1 MAIIQVLDSHVADLI
16 AAGEVVERPASVV
29 KELVENAIDAGATSV
44 TVEIQNGG
52 MSYIRV
58 TDNGCGMEPEDAAT
72 AFLRHA
78 TSKIHSACDLESI
91 GTLGF
96 RGEALAAISAVSRVE
111 VMTRKENQDFG
122 TSISMEAGTMIAQ
135 EETGSPKGTT
145 MLVRNLFFN
154 TPARYKFMKKDSY
167 EGAAVLSV
175 VQHQA
180 LAHPEVAFQCVREG
194 KNVLQ
199 TPGDGEL
206 KSAVYAVFGRDVALG
221 MTPVKGVNDQG
232 VTVEG
237 FSSLPTCCKG
247 SRSMQYFFVNGRY
260 IKSRTMMAALEE
272 AYKNQHMVG
281 KFPACVLHIN
291 TRLNAV
297 DVNVHPAKT
306 EIKFV
311 SDESMFRSVY
321 YAVKN
326 TLEAEHQRPII
337 EMKSSPVEPM
347 KSHDTVTGHQVVMA
361 VPPAGTTANLS
372 SSIAASVP
380 EIAREQVGV
389 SSGHNQVADQGGTK
403 KTVDNHRLT
412 QGTTQME
419 TPMDAGFRKPFVS
432 QSGSL
437 RLDDMTTKR
446 VPGTPTPGEVSVGNQ
461 GDRPESASVE
471 VEIAS
476 ETVQNQ
482 SLDQVTAEK
491 NEMQS
496 ECRGES
502 VVSAALPW
510 KVKGELF
517 NTYVIVEQGDMS
529 YFIDKHAAHER
540 LNFDRLRDQNYRP
553 MAQQLLVPLVLSPS
567 PEESAMLLEHAALLG
582 DFGFLCE
589 DFGGDAVLVREVPD
603 YLDAGDVEATLM
615 ELLQRLKTTNRLDV
629 QGMRDHVLATMACKA
644 AIKGGQKNDP
654 LELERVAEMVMSG
667 QVKYCPHGR
676 PVALELSKAQLE
688 KFCKRA

>member
-44 TVEIQNGG
+44 TVEIQGGG

-58 TDNGCGMEPEDAAT
+58 TDNGSGMEPEDAAT

-78 TSKIHSACDLESI
+78 TSKIRSAYDLESI

-111 VMTRKENQDFG
+111 VMTRKEEQDFG
-122 TSISMEAGTMIAQ
+122 TAISMEAGTITSQ
-135 EETGSPKGTT
+135 EEIGSPKGTT
-145 MLVRNLFFN
+145 MLVRDLFFN
-154 TPARYKFMKKDSY
+154 TPARFKFMKKDTY

-180 LAHPEVAFQCVREG
+180 LAHPEVAFQCIREG

-199 TPGDGEL
+199 TPGDGQL

-221 MTPVKGVNDQG
+221 MTPVQGSNDQG

-237 FSSLPTCCKG
+237 FASLPTCCKG
-247 SRSMQYFFVNGRY
+247 SRGTQFFFVNGRY
-260 IKSRTMMAALEE
+260 IKSRTMMVALEE
-272 AYKNQHMVG
+272 AYKNQRMVG

-291 TRLNAV
+291 TRLNSV

-306 EIKFV
+306 EVKFV

-337 EMKSSPVEPM
+337 DVPRSAVEPM
-347 KSHDTVTGHQVVMA
+347 KSHDTVTAQQVVMTVPATVQTAEVANSHTGTVPTLVKENATKEVKQGTA
-361 VPPAGTTANLS
+361 VTPP
-372 SSIAASVP
+372 
-380 EIAREQVGV
+380 E
-389 SSGHNQVADQGGTK
+389 QGGGESIPK
-403 KTVDNHRLT
+403 EME
-412 QGTTQME
+412 TTQQPTE
-419 TPMDAGFRKPFVS
+419 FTFRKPFVS

-437 RLDDMTTKR
+437 RLDDMATKR
-446 VPGTPTPGEVSVGNQ
+446 VAETPMEPTCTVVELSSQPKAASEVETYQATPDTEVETCQ
-461 GDRPESASVE
+461 TTPEPVE
-471 VEIAS
+471 VVP
-476 ETVQNQ
+476 TV
-482 SLDQVTAEK
+482 A
-491 NEMQS
+491 
-496 ECRGES
+496 
-502 VVSAALPW
+502 PW

-517 NTYVIVEQGDMS
+517 NTYVIVEQGDTS

-540 LNFDRLRDQNYRP
+540 LNFDRLRDQNYKP
-553 MAQQLLVPLVLSPS
+553 MAQQLMVPLVMSPS
-567 PEESAMLLEHAALLG
+567 PEESAILLEHQALLG

-589 DFGGDAVLVREVPD
+589 DFGGDAVIVREVPD
-603 YLDAGDVEATLM
+603 YLDMGDVEATLM
-615 ELLQRLKTTNRLDV
+615 ELLQRLRTTNRLDQ

-654 LELERVAEMVMSG
+654 MELERVAEMVMSG

-676 PVALELSKAQLE
+676 PVALELTKAQLE
-688 KFCKRA
+688 KLCKRA